1 MCGPIICNPFQI
13 NECDQDVYKYIQRIQ
28 IHRTG
33 DNNIATV
40 VKPTTTSNCIYVSEK
55 EHTKRTPFIKTDNV
69 LSLGS
74 TPENLAINCQLK
86 TSNKLTV
93 EMPTT
98 KTKSKMMH
106 PNINTDF
113 NILLIEHAASNFIY
127 NPDSLSCKGY
137 GRNYDIIL
145 NEKVGSTEYLI

>member
-1 MCGPIICNPFQI
+1 MCGPIICNLFQI

-40 VKPTTTSNCIYVSEK
+40 VKPMPTSNCINASER
-55 EHTKRTPFIKTDNV
+55 EHTKCGPFIKTDNI

-74 TPENLAINCQLK
+74 TPENLAITCKLK

>member
-1 MCGPIICNPFQI
+1 MYSPKICNLFQI
-13 NECDQDVYKYIQRIQ
+13 NGCDQDVYRYIQRIQ
-28 IHRTG
+28 IGRTG
-33 DNNIATV
+33 NDNIATV
-40 VKPTTTSNCIYVSEK
+40 AKPMPTSNCIAASEK
-55 EHTKRTPFIKTDNV
+55 ENTNCGPFIKTDNV

-74 TPENLAINCQLK
+74 KQGNLDITCKVK

-93 EMPTT
+93 EVPTT
-98 KTKSKMMH
+98 KSKSKMMH

-113 NILLIEHAASNFIY
+113 NLLLIEYAASNFIC
-127 NPDSLSCKGY
+127 NPDAFSCKGY